1 MENITLRAE
10 VRPRG
15 TKGGLRALRN
25 KGMLPAVVYGKE
37 VGNLLVQCSEKELA
51 SIIARHSIGGTLI
64 NLEVVNG
71 SDQGKAP
78 YLVMIREV
86 QRDPIKQKL
95 MHVDFYQVS
104 LTEEIE
110 TEIPVHLIG
119 EAPGVKEGGVLQ
131 HLLREVTVSCLP
143 SKLPERLEAD
153 ISGLGIGDQLTVGDL
168 ELPEGVKVLDDPDA
182 IIVSVVAPVAEEPEA
197 GEEAAEAAEAAPEPG
212 EE

>member
-15 TKGGLRALRN
+15 TKGDLRALRN

-110 TEIPVHLIG
+110 TEIPVHLVG

-153 ISGLGIGDQLTVGDL
+153 ISRLGLGDQLTVGDL
-168 ELPEGVKVLDDPDA
+168 QVPEGVKILNDPES
-182 IIVSVVAPVAEEPEA
+182 IIAHVVAPTA
-197 GEEAAEAAEAAPEPG
+197 GEEPTPEEETAEAAPEPG